1 MCSRNVTSS
10 SSTSGIRSVPIFPFY
25 QQRVSYKNQELRKH
39 HRHPSSSLFL
49 RGVVPISWPENVTFR
64 LDDDDCFVLCLV
76 FGGVFVA
83 QLLSFLILFSFSAI
97 VQ

>member
-1 MCSRNVTSS
+1 MSK
-10 SSTSGIRSVPIFPFY
+10 
-25 QQRVSYKNQELRKH
+25 QRVSYKNQELRKH

-49 RGVVPISWPENVTFR
+49 RGVVPISWPEKVTFR

-83 QLLSFLILFSFSAI
+83 HLLSFLIFFRSRRLYSDTESDRT
-97 VQ
+97 VT